1 MWWVSEMTNGL
12 LPAGWKSPKI
22 RLLQQGA
29 RPCPTLSLSTPIPLS
44 LRRAGCRW
52 SSAICATGP
61 PIAHVA
67 SEFRVSWET
76 VSKWVIRYQERGE
89 AALADISSAPRRMP
103 TQISGPVV
111 ERIEAL
117 RRVLKWS
124 ARRIHHHLTGGG
136 IDPLPDR
143 HALATGVI
151 HDAVVISLRTVGR
164 WLHRLGISRL
174 RHLTPAGDTLR
185 GTDPSG
191 EPAAAVA
198 PPQRIDARHP
208 GYMVHLDV
216 KKLGKIP
223 DGGGWWAH
231 GRGTSPALAGKRGKG
246 ARVGYTYLHSAVDG
260 HTRLAY
266 TESLEDERAETT
278 VGFWYRAR
286 AFFAAH
292 GIEIDRV
299 ITDNGNNY
307 RSNIFNAAVTG
318 LGHRHHRIP
327 PYTPKHNGKVE
338 RYNRL
343 MVDEVLYTRPYPS
356 ETARREALQVWVNH
370 YNYHRP
376 HTACDGYPPASQAPA
391 TINNVMASYI

>member
-1 MWWVSEMTNGL
+1 MSHAIAVHPNSTLTPTG
-12 LPAGWKSPKI
+12 
-22 RLLQQGA
+22 RLQMVQRHLQDQ
-29 RPCPTLSLSTPIPLS
+29 S
-44 LRRAGCRW
+44 
-52 SSAICATGP
+52 

-67 SEFRVSWET
+67 SEFRVSWDT
-76 VSKWVIRYQERGE
+76 VNKWVTRYQQRGE
-89 AALADISSAPRRMP
+89 AALVDASSVPAHSPKQTP
-103 TQISGPVV
+103 AVVV

-124 ARRIHHHLTGGG
+124 AARIHHHLVAGG
-136 IDPLPDR
+136 IDPLPQE
-143 HALATGVI
+143 HPMSTGVI
-151 HDAVVISLRTVGR
+151 HEAVVISLRTVGR
-164 WLHRLGISRL
+164 WLARLGISRL

-185 GTDPSG
+185 GADTSG
-191 EPAAAVA
+191 EHVAASA

-216 KKLGKIP
+216 KKLGRIP
-223 DGGGWWAH
+223 DGGGWRSH
-231 GRGTSPALAGKRGKG
+231 GRGTGPALAGKRGTG

-266 TESLEDERAETT
+266 TESLEDEKAETT

-307 RSNIFNAAVTG
+307 RSNLFNAAVTG
-318 LGHRHHRIP
+318 LGHRHHRIR

-343 MVDEVLYTRPYPS
+343 MVDEVLYTRPYTS
-356 ETARREALQVWVNH
+356 EQARREALQVWVNH

-376 HTACDGYPPASQAPA
+376 HTACDGQPPASQAPA
-391 TINNVMASYI
+391 TINNVMASYS

>member
-1 MWWVSEMTNGL
+1 MSHAIAVHPNSALTPTG
-12 LPAGWKSPKI
+12 
-22 RLLQQGA
+22 RLQMVQ
-29 RPCPTLSLSTPIPLS
+29 RH
-44 LRRAGCRW
+44 LRDH
-52 SSAICATGP
+52 S

-67 SEFRVSWET
+67 SEFRVSWDT
-76 VSKWVIRYQERGE
+76 VNKWVTRYHEHGE
-89 AALADISSAPRRMP
+89 TGLVDVSSAPAMSP
-103 TQISGPVV
+103 TQTPQPVV

-117 RRVLKWS
+117 RRALKWS
-124 ARRIHHHLTGGG
+124 AHRIHHHLIRGG
-136 IDPLPDR
+136 IDPLPQE
-143 HALATGVI
+143 HPLSTGVI
-151 HDAVVISLRTVGR
+151 HEAVVISLRTVGR

-185 GTDPSG
+185 GTDSSTG
-191 EPAAAVA
+191 PAVAAV
-198 PPQRIDARHP
+198 PPQRIDARRP

-216 KKLGKIP
+216 KKLGRIP
-223 DGGGWWAH
+223 DGGGWRAH
-231 GRGTSPALAGKRGKG
+231 GRGSSPALAGKRGTG

-266 TESLEDERAETT
+266 TESLEDEKAETT
-278 VGFWYRAR
+278 VGFWYRAM

-307 RSNIFNAAVTG
+307 RSNLFNTAVTG
-318 LGHRHHRIP
+318 LGHRHHRIR

-343 MVDEVLYTRPYPS
+343 MVDEVLYARPYTS

-376 HTACDGYPPASQAPA
+376 HTACDGQPPASQAPA